1 MEEKRREELTK
12 FFTVSSA
19 VLSVLYAACILLSL
33 LAPLLP
39 KFIPLLAF
47 FLFFLTLMI
56 GLTVKEK
63 AEDLGH
69 MEKGR
74 LFFVIPLIPLLMLLC
89 YVAAEYSLRTG
100 QPDRIYFALL
110 AFYISFSLNASL
122 RTLRWLKRK

>member
-1 MEEKRREELTK
+1 MEEKRKEELTK

-69 MEKGR
+69 MEKDR

-89 YVAAEYSLRTG
+89 YAAAEYSLRTG

>member
-1 MEEKRREELTK
+1 MEEKRKEELTK
-12 FFTVSSA
+12 FFTVSSV

-33 LAPLLP
+33 LASLLP

-63 AEDLGH
+63 AEDLKH

-74 LFFVIPLIPLLMLLC
+74 F
-89 YVAAEYSLRTG
+89 
-100 QPDRIYFALL
+100 
-110 AFYISFSLNASL
+110 FSLFPL
-122 RTLRWLKRK
+122 FPF

>member
-1 MEEKRREELTK
+1 M
-12 FFTVSSA
+12 
-19 VLSVLYAACILLSL
+19 LLSL

-63 AEDLGH
+63 AEDLGY

-74 LFFVIPLIPLLMLLC
+74 FFFVIPLIPLLMLLC
-89 YVAAEYSLRTG
+89 YAAAEYSLCTG

>member
-1 MEEKRREELTK
+1 MEEKRKEELTK

-74 LFFVIPLIPLLMLLC
+74 FFFVIPLIPLLMLLC
-89 YVAAEYSLRTG
+89 CCRVQPSYGTAGQNLFCAPCVLHQFFPQRLPAHAA
-100 QPDRIYFALL
+100 L
-110 AFYISFSLNASL
+110 AETEIE
-122 RTLRWLKRK
+122 

>member
-1 MEEKRREELTK
+1 MLP
-12 FFTVSSA
+12 VS
-19 VLSVLYAACILLSL
+19 CFPL

-56 GLTVKEK
+56 GLAVKEK

-74 LFFVIPLIPLLMLLC
+74 FFFVIPLLMLLC
-89 YVAAEYSLRTG
+89 YAAAEYSLRTG

>member
-1 MEEKRREELTK
+1 MEEKRKEELTK

-74 LFFVIPLIPLLMLLC
+74 FFFVIPLIPLLMLLC
-89 YVAAEYSLRTG
+89 YAAAEYSLRMG

>member
-1 MEEKRREELTK
+1 MEEKRKEELTK

-89 YVAAEYSLRTG
+89 YAVAEYSLRTG